1 MTTEPRSRREHILPQ
16 DTKKRA
22 VCVFSMEKESDH
34 RDSVTES
41 ERPHKCGLSCLGPLT
56 FHPQAVG
63 DKVCLSQG
71 CRLAERKEVTF
82 KNGLVFSSR
91 PVKINERIRLRVEK
105 DTYRWHGALRV
116 GFTNVPPSSTSL
128 PLPAMAIPNLTER
141 HGYWASPVHETY
153 CQAGSQLEFWV
164 SYGGS
169 IYITSSNTGPRKILE
184 GVDLSRPLWAMIDIY
199 GQTRSIYLLGSEKR
213 GVFYTR
219 RSCPARERLTST
231 DVENL
236 CSLIPDGDSDEST
249 SSLSMEEDNSS
260 VLDCVVCMSREA
272 RTFLPCGHRC
282 LCSHCTPRVV
292 QLFGKCPL
300 CRLDI
305 GAPSV
310 ELC

>member
-1 MTTEPRSRREHILPQ
+1 MPQ

-22 VCVFSMEKESDH
+22 VCVFSMEKESSH

-41 ERPHKCGLSCLGPLT
+41 EKPHRCSLYCLGPLT

-71 CRLAERKEVTF
+71 CRLAERTGVTF

-91 PVKINERIRLRVEK
+91 PLKINERIRLRVEK
-105 DTYRWHGALRV
+105 DTYCWHGALRV
-116 GFTNVPPSSTSL
+116 GFTNVPPSSQSL
-128 PLPAMAIPNLTER
+128 PLPAMAIPNLTDR
-141 HGYWASPVHETY
+141 RGYWALPVHEAC
-153 CQAGSQLEFWV
+153 CQAGSLLEFWF
-164 SYGGS
+164 SCAGS
-169 IYITSSNTGPRKILE
+169 IYISSSNSGPRKIYE
-184 GVDLSRPLWAMIDIY
+184 GVDMSQPLWAMIDIY
-199 GQTRSIYLLGSEKR
+199 GQTCSIYLLGSEKR
-213 GVFYTR
+213 GLVVTR
-219 RSCPARERLTST
+219 RSCPAPERLTSA

-236 CSLIPDGDSDEST
+236 YSLFPDGDSDEST
-249 SSLSMEEDNSS
+249 STCSMEEDNSS
-260 VLDCVVCMSREA
+260 VLDCVVCMTREA

-282 LCSHCTPRVV
+282 LCSHCTPKVLK
-292 QLFGKCPL
+292 LFGKCPL